1 MQHQTPHLP
10 RVSTAGATILA
21 TADDTAGAFV
31 LVSYTLAP
39 YSQGRPLHRHSRHVE
54 GCYVV
59 AGTLALTCAERTV
72 MLSHGSATSVPP
84 GVEHTWWNPTADP
97 VTLLLIFAPGA
108 SRAEL
113 ADLLDGGPGHAAPPL
128 DSS

>member
-1 MQHQTPHLP
+1 MPHQTPHPP
-10 RVSTAGATILA
+10 RLATAGATILA
-21 TADDTAGAFV
+21 TGADSAGAFV

-39 YSQGRPLHRHSRHVE
+39 YSHGRPLHRHSRHVE

-59 AGTLALTCAERTV
+59 AGTLALTSADRTV
-72 MLSHGSATSVPP
+72 MLSHGSAVSVPA

-108 SRAEL
+108 SQAEL
-113 ADLLDGGPGHAAPPL
+113 ADLLDGSPDHAAPPL